1 MLYKINPAFLAKE
14 LQSLKMNEVAVNIL
28 MGKGSIIPFKV
39 TDVRTPAANII
50 KQEMLAAG
58 GDCAVPAGTVTCA
71 EDRVD
76 IILLGTQ
83 KHYRTLIYKLKQ
95 MSYFGIQNIYKELT
109 EAMQENTKK
118 TVLADG
124 RELVYTRTMVM
135 GIINA
140 TPDSFYPASRT
151 KEQDALTVAE
161 TMLKDGADILDIG
174 GASTRPGTELVTKE
188 EEQKRV
194 LPVIKNIKEHFPQCI
209 ISVDTYWAE
218 TAKAALSAGADI
230 INDVSAME
238 MDPKM
243 LDVVAETKAPIILMH
258 MRGTPQD
265 MQKQCTYQNVVQE
278 VALYLQQRATLL
290 LERGLDATK
299 IILDPGIGFAKNV
312 DQNLELMGDLE
323 ALTGSSFPVLLAAS
337 RKSTIGTVLGGI
349 PVEERLAGTL
359 ATSARAV
366 EAGADI
372 VRVHDV
378 QENVQFIRMLEA
390 INRGKA

>member
-1 MLYKINPAFLAKE
+1 MLYRINPAFLAQE
-14 LQSLKMNEVAVNIL
+14 LQSLKMNEVAVKIL

-39 TDVRTPAANII
+39 TGVRTPAANII

-83 KHYRTLIYKLKQ
+83 KHYKTLIYKLKQ

-109 EAMQENTKK
+109 EAMQRTTKK

-151 KEQDALTVAE
+151 QAQNALTVAE
-161 TMLKDGADILDIG
+161 KMLQDGADVLDIG

-188 EEQKRV
+188 EEQQRV
-194 LPVIKNIKEHFPQCI
+194 LPVIKGIKEHFPKCI

-230 INDVSAME
+230 INDVSAMA

-243 LDVVAETKAPIILMH
+243 IDVVAESKAPIILMH
-258 MRGTPQD
+258 MRGTPKD

-278 VALYLQQRATLL
+278 VAQYLQQRAALL
-290 LERGLDATK
+290 LDRGLDATK

-366 EAGADI
+366 EAGANM

-378 QENVQFIRMLEA
+378 QENVQLIRMLEA
-390 INRGKA
+390 IKRGKA

>member
-1 MLYKINPAFLAKE
+1 MLYEINPAFLAKE

-76 IILLGTQ
+76 IILLGTK

-151 KEQDALTVAE
+151 KAQDALTVAE

-194 LPVIKNIKEHFPQCI
+194 LPVIKSIKEHFPQCV

-243 LDVVAETKAPIILMH
+243 LDVVSETKAPIILMH
-258 MRGTPQD
+258 MRGTPKD
-265 MQKQCTYQNVVQE
+265 MQKQCIYQNVVQE

-290 LERGLDATK
+290 LDRGLDATK

-366 EAGADI
+366 EAGADM

-390 INRGKA
+390 IKRGKA